1 MATQDEQMNMLMQQG
16 GMQNDGMTRDP
27 VSGNEVPPGSLAKEV
42 RDDIPA
48 QLSEGEYVIP
58 ADAVQFH
65 GLKFYEATV
74 QEAKMGL
81 ADMNARGRIG
91 GEPIPQEQTP
101 QALPFDIS
109 ELQTDAPTPPMMP
122 QQANRGGLIRSF
134 DNGGF
139 TGVSNNPQLDYSN
152 TDEYFGSGQSS
163 GQGASLARYIASG
176 CKQIEVLVSG
186 NRVPISA
193 NSTTVDDVNYVDIT
207 SDAGLNILKGC
218 SELSLNPDE
227 EKVVIDR
234 IGQDEYDKWKDGES
248 RPTDSGETEDEPEP
262 PRDDD
267 DDKRGPAPDD
277 FIKGWGMDKMTDY
290 YGDMSQYYDGTEDTL
305 IGGILKGI
313 TKPIV
318 KLNHKHIVGRSM
330 VILEGGVDPKTG
342 KDLSQAQIDTLNG
355 ILKMNPDGMIQGTFK
370 IGGRTIT
377 WNPETGTYESDSF
390 NPTIIS
396 DGGGGGEPYVKPISD
411 QLKYE
416 SKSDQTAGT
425 ILNPGAMTRY
435 TTGAMAD
442 RYGKDKAK
450 SGASGFTDITATTP
464 KTSGLEA
471 DSSGKISLQGSAS
484 RQSDNEDRRQ
494 AKAQQ
499 KEVINRTKDLVTDQA
514 AIDRKKAESDASD
527 DPFEASTGQK
537 RATGGLITRPKRKR
551 TTKKK

>member
-1 MATQDEQMNMLMQQG
+1 MQQG

-65 GLKFYEATV
+65 GLKFYETTV

-91 GEPIPQEQTP
+91 GEPVPQEQTP

-139 TGVSNNPQLDYSN
+139 TGVSNTPQLDYSN

-193 NSTTVDDVNYVDIT
+193 NSTTVDDVSYVDIT

-267 DDKRGPAPDD
+267 DDKPGPAPDD

-330 VILEGGVDPKTG
+330 IILEGGVDPKTG

-390 NPTIIS
+390 DPTIVSGGQNPINPINPTPASFITSGTDDSSS
-396 DGGGGGEPYVKPISD
+396 DNYGFDPTGTGTGSKGIT
-411 QLKYE
+411 E
-416 SKSDQTAGT
+416 ST
-425 ILNPGAMTRY
+425 
-435 TTGAMAD
+435 
-442 RYGKDKAK
+442 
-450 SGASGFTDITATTP
+450 TATGGT
-464 KTSGLEA
+464 KYTFTE
-471 DSSGKISLQGSAS
+471 DSEDDDDDDVFAAIDNQFNEMRS
-484 RQSDNEDRRQ
+484 QSNEDRRQ
-494 AKAQQ
+494 KNAQEAYESRVKTETPKSVGQ
-499 KEVINRTKDLVTDQA
+499 EATEESKTKTADDN
-514 AIDRKKAESDASD
+514 IASGD
-527 DPFEASTGQK
+527 YSFLNK
-537 RATGGLITRPKRKR
+537 GGLAKKRKR